1 MPKLTEARKELRR
14 DQIIRA
20 ARRCFG
26 RNGMERTS
34 VADITAE
41 SGLSAGSIYAHFGSK
56 AEIVRAVIQDVLD
69 RRAALVTE
77 YAAAAQPPSPAE
89 VIVRLAAVDPDEARV
104 ALQAWGEATTDPAI
118 REIVVATIH
127 RMRDLFRISCE
138 AWLVKTEGYPPD
150 EAGPRATRLAGHL
163 VAVYQTVLIQD
174 AFLDG
179 QGPIDR
185 AAIADLVET
194 MG

>member
-14 DQIIRA
+14 DQIIQA

-77 YAAAAQPPSPAE
+77 YAASAAPPSPAE
-89 VIVRLAAVDPDEARV
+89 VILHLAAVDPDEARV

-118 REIVVATIH
+118 RDIVVATID
-127 RMRDLFRISCE
+127 RMRDLFRVSSE
-138 AWLVKTEGYPPD
+138 AWLVKAKGY
-150 EAGPRATRLAGHL
+150 EAAAARARATRLAGHL
-163 VAVYQTVLIQD
+163 VAVYQTVLIQG

-179 QGPIDR
+179 AGPIDQ
-185 AAIADLVET
+185 AAIADLVEAMT
-194 MG
+194 

>member
-1 MPKLTEARKELRR
+1 MPKLTEARRELRR

-41 SGLSAGSIYAHFGSK
+41 SGLSAGSIYAHFASK
-56 AEIVRAVIQDVLD
+56 AEIVRAVVQDVLD
-69 RRAALVTE
+69 RRAALVAE
-77 YAAAAQPPSPAE
+77 YAASSQPPSPDQ

-118 REIVVATIH
+118 RDIVVATID
-127 RMRDLFRISCE
+127 RMHELFRVSCE
-138 AWLVKTEGYPPD
+138 AWLVKAKGYEPAH
-150 EAGPRATRLAGHL
+150 AGPRATRLAGHL
-163 VAVYQTVLIQD
+163 VAVYQAVLIQG
-174 AFLDG
+174 AFLAEA
-179 QGPIDR
+179 GPIDR
-185 AAIADLVET
+185 AAIADLVDALS
-194 MG
+194 